1 MSAPTAPTAALL
13 ATEAWKQCGVESP
26 TSDQITRATTYFLE
40 QVLDDI
46 WNTSVQTGNTR
57 LKTLQETLVDVSVKG
72 TQTYDLD
79 ADFDE
84 ELNVAILDGDHRGTA
99 QDGGA
104 TSITLASDE
113 SISLSDILGK
123 YILVT
128 GGTGSGGYR
137 QVVDYDTTTKI
148 ATMDSAWAVNPA
160 VSSTYL
166 IVTKRFLIP
175 EMGIG
180 EIREYQP
187 LSAARPMA
195 FMKMKR
201 QLIFDRA
208 FDTSTYGIL
217 IDYFVNIHQV
227 DRTEGSTTLFTRMLT
242 NWRSCLLEGLEF
254 KIFEYLDDNRQ
265 GAKRQMYEA
274 ARSALL
280 VREIPYG
287 GEWTGFSL

>member
-1 MSAPTAPTAALL
+1 MSTPTAPTAALL
-13 ATEAWKQCGVESP
+13 VTEAWKQCGVESP
-26 TSDQITRATTYFLE
+26 TTDQVTRGTTYFLE
-40 QVLDDI
+40 QILDDI

-57 LKTLQETLVDVSVKG
+57 LKTLEETLVAISVKG
-72 TQTYDLD
+72 TIAYDLA

-84 ELNVAILDGDHRGTA
+84 ELNVTILDGDRRGTA
-99 QDGGA
+99 QAGGA

-113 SISLSDILGK
+113 SITLSDILGK
-123 YILVT
+123 QILVT

-137 QVVDYDTTTKI
+137 QVVDYDTTTKV
-148 ATMDSAWAVNPA
+148 ATVDSAWAVNPA

-166 IVTKRFLIP
+166 IVSKRFLIP

-201 QLIFDRA
+201 QLIFDRP
-208 FDTSTYGIL
+208 FDISTYGIL

-242 NWRSCLLEGLEF
+242 NWRTCLLEGLEF
-254 KIFEYLDDNRQ
+254 KILEYLDDNRQ
-265 GAKRQMYEA
+265 QTKLQMYQA

-280 VREIPYG
+280 VKEIPYG
-287 GEWTGFSL
+287 GEWTGFSI